1 MCACVSED
9 VVCGF
14 SILYWRFSPVSS
26 ATLAWLSLLS
36 WQIQQPQNNK
46 LDRISWKVSE
56 RNACFTGIKQKWI
69 FIIHHILKE
78 NKVKVKSEFCDWE
91 LNIYYAKHQNLSA
104 SKGHESP
111 KGDRNNKK
119 NVKNE
124 VKKANYKQHLANE
137 ASTFT
142 LWLQNS
148 LPFDPHFKGPTTET
162 HKKTHLIK
170 SLWCCWHWK
179 YIAFIYGKQA
189 HSPLTII
196 QECIAILFCPLVSL
210 NALFNKVHSSEMN
223 WIKK

>member
-14 SILYWRFSPVSS
+14 SILYWRFSPASS

-69 FIIHHILKE
+69 FVIHHILKE

-91 LNIYYAKHQNLSA
+91 LHIFMQNIRIYQHVKGTNHQR
-104 SKGHESP
+104 GIEII
-111 KGDRNNKK
+111 KK

-124 VKKANYKQHLANE
+124 VRKANYKQHLANE

-148 LPFDPHFKGPTTET
+148 LPFDPHFKEPTTET
-162 HKKTHLIK
+162 HKKNT
-170 SLWCCWHWK
+170 
-179 YIAFIYGKQA
+179 
-189 HSPLTII
+189 
-196 QECIAILFCPLVSL
+196 
-210 NALFNKVHSSEMN
+210 FN
-223 WIKK
+223 